1 MAVNFF
7 TKEQQEQIVDAIREA
22 ESNTSGE
29 IKVHIEKKCG
39 SDVMQRAKEV
49 FMMLNLQQTKL
60 RNGVLFYL
68 ALDDH
73 KFAILGDSGIDV
85 IVSNDFWDQEKEIM
99 QSYFKKGQLTEG
111 ICKGIEMVGEQLK
124 KHFPYR
130 TDDTNELS
138 DDISFGSS

>member
-7 TKEQQEQIVDAIREA
+7 TKEQQEQIIDAIREA

-39 SDVMQRAKEV
+39 NDVMQRAKEV

-68 ALDDH
+68 AIDDH
-73 KFAILGDSGIDV
+73 KFAILGDTGIDV
-85 IVSNDFWDQEKEIM
+85 IVSNDFWNHEKEIM
-99 QSYFKKGQLTEG
+99 GSYFKKGQLTEG
-111 ICKGIEMVGEQLK
+111 ICKGIEMVGNQLK
-124 KHFPYR
+124 LHFPYKSE
-130 TDDTNELS
+130 DTNELS